1 MARNKSTAVATDY
14 VVTESDA
21 PLSTQ
26 TAALNQLTAEASQLA
41 ALQQGYGQGRD
52 LVNQL
57 LGQAQAFQ
65 AAGNLLQTFGVS
77 KLAIVKENKL
87 YQQLSG
93 SKTPNGLELK
103 GTWVEFCELLGISDE
118 KANQD
123 IANLQ
128 AFGESAL
135 EQMQRAGIGYRDL
148 RQFRKL
154 PTDQRTALIEA
165 AKEGDKDTLLELAE
179 DLISKH
185 TKEKEE
191 LTKRATE
198 VEANYEKQGELIGGK
213 DRKINELEMKLS
225 KQRVSLTDWP
235 EEFQGYIN
243 QVQHARRLIEQNIG
257 ALDIIRTDSMTH
269 EAAPGEEAALEK
281 AREALGLEL
290 ATAISRAKE
299 VIEAAQHVFDKTL
312 GALIGE

>member
-1 MARNKSTAVATDY
+1 MARNKSTVVATDY

-87 YQQLSG
+87 YQQLAG

-179 DLISKH
+179 DLIAKH
-185 TKEKEE
+185 SKEKES
-191 LTKRATE
+191 LTQRVTE
-198 VEANYEKQGELIGGK
+198 VEANYEKQGE
-213 DRKINELEMKLS
+213 
-225 KQRVSLTDWP
+225 
-235 EEFQGYIN
+235 
-243 QVQHARRLIEQNIG
+243 
-257 ALDIIRTDSMTH
+257 
-269 EAAPGEEAALEK
+269 
-281 AREALGLEL
+281 
-290 ATAISRAKE
+290 
-299 VIEAAQHVFDKTL
+299 
-312 GALIGE
+312 